1 MDLGGA
7 EEGRED
13 EGVWGGGGALDEV
26 DCGGGGGGGFGER
39 EEGLGLLAGKGS
51 LGEVLGLGWCTS
63 RAFRALVCSMV
74 GGWMWMM
81 DSVVVMGVAPGS
93 SSVVGEVQMKDAEL
107 VPPWRTE

>member
-1 MDLGGA
+1 MRGGGGGGAEGLNLGGA

-39 EEGLGLLAGKGS
+39 EEGLGFVSWGRVRWGD
-51 LGEVLGLGWCTS
+51 GGLGWGTS

-74 GGWMWMM
+74 DGWLWMM
-81 DSVVVMGVAPGS
+81 DSVVVMGGS
-93 SSVVGEVQMKDAEL
+93 S
-107 VPPWRTE
+107 R